1 MAEMM
6 WRAAKGAGVGNV
18 FLEQVPVPEPGP
30 HEVLSRTR
38 VSLISRGSEL
48 WRRYVMEEAVSPD
61 IMGYSTTGIVEQ
73 VGSGVTAFAPGDHVV
88 VTAPHAEYS
97 LRTAAAD
104 GSDPR
109 VFQLHPD
116 LSFEEG
122 PFYLLAA
129 SAACWAQAL
138 GITAQDRVAVLGQGL
153 VGNLVMQ
160 FARRYRPAQLIAVD
174 ALELRCRLAREVGA
188 PEVVNAAEED
198 PVAAVKRLTDGVG
211 ASIVVDCVGGP
222 AGLASF
228 EQAQRMVS
236 DGGLIQV
243 NAKYHQQPL
252 PLHVDRFQGKRMLV
266 SYPPSTDRVALGK
279 IAMEAL
285 AAGEVRVQPLITHRF
300 EGKDLKAAYDFLY
313 HHPEQAMGVLFLWQ
327 RRI

>member
-1 MAEMM
+1 MDGRS
-6 WRAAKGAGVGNV
+6 WSFPRVYRAHG
-18 FLEQVPVPEPGP
+18 
-30 HEVLSRTR
+30 
-38 VSLISRGSEL
+38 
-48 WRRYVMEEAVSPD
+48 
-61 IMGYSTTGIVEQ
+61 
-73 VGSGVTAFAPGDHVV
+73 
-88 VTAPHAEYS
+88 AEYS
-97 LRTAAAD
+97 LRTVAATD

-109 VFQLHPD
+109 VFHLHPG

-122 PFYLLAA
+122 PFYLLEEGPFYLAT

-174 ALELRCRLAREVGA
+174 ALELRCRLAGEVGA

-198 PVAAVKRLTDGVG
+198 PVAAVKRLTDGAG

-279 IAMEAL
+279 VAMEAL